1 MSALTELQNLVL
13 REAAH
18 GTLITKGATLT
29 YEELDGNFIKL
40 YEALSD
46 FFDPLNMEPYD
57 DGKEYEAGSDDPSK
71 KYVYYEGKAWEAIYE
86 EEGEPVAFQGFTP
99 EEGLYW
105 QTRSVINI
113 LPSPVDLIKGPKTF
127 TIEADLTEG
136 ENTITHSLGKK
147 ARIVVFME
155 GGQKSDFLWER
166 DSTDEL
172 NTIKVYA
179 SEDITGIE
187 INIMAY

>member
-13 REAAH
+13 REAVH
-18 GTLITKGATLT
+18 GTLTTKGATLT

-46 FFDPLNMEPYD
+46 YFDPLNMEAYNPATEYD
-57 DGKEYEAGSDDPSK
+57 AGSDDPAK
-71 KYVYYEGKAWEAIYE
+71 RYVYYEGKAWEAIYE
-86 EEGEPVAFQGFTP
+86 EEGEPIAFTGFTP
-99 EEGLYW
+99 EEGPYW

-113 LPSPVDLIKGPKTF
+113 LPNPVDLIKGPKTF
-127 TIEADLTEG
+127 TIESDFTEG

-166 DSTDEL
+166 DDTDEL
-172 NTIKVYA
+172 NAIKIYA
-179 SEDITGIE
+179 SEDISGIE
-187 INIMAY
+187 VNIMAY